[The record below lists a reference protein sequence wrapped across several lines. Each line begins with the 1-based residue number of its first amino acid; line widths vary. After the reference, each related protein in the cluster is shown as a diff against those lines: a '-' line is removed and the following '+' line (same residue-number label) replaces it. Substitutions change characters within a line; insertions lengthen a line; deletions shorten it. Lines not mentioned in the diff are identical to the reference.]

1 MKREQ
6 IFLEI
11 VKYIHYIVYSEL
23 YLFRATKRQMDF
35 TRKGKMSFTDYIF
48 AIIKGTKSSLQASI
62 NAFLDEQN
70 RQQELYSKQ
79 AFSQGRKRIRPEA
92 FLELFYATVEKFYEK
107 AETRKWRE
115 YHLLAIDGTRL
126 NLPCTEEL
134 RELYGEQTSQG
145 AGQVQALVSCIYDVL
160 NGMLVDVRFAHS
172 HSSERTAAEDMIRSF
187 DSQRIKN
194 PVFIMDRGY
203 PSAQL
208 IQTIMQCG
216 YKCVMRC
223 SSEFVAN
230 MQLSKQDN
238 VLLHQFKKLKEPVQ
252 IRVVTIRLDDGTNE
266 YLLTNLFEDDISMDD
281 FYQLY
286 HLRWGIECKY
296 DDLKNKLQVE
306 NFTGYSA
313 NSILQDFYASMFL
326 VNLAGALE
334 FDCRDEVEA
343 LHNMPENKH
352 QYRIN
357 RNMVISELKRS
368 VIELLVTPSLI
379 KKHKL
384 LRTIQKRLES
394 CVCPVRPG
402 RSLPREVKH
411 KSAKFS
417 QNSKLP

>member
-1 MKREQ
+1 MKGKQ

-48 AIIKGTKSSLQASI
+48 AIIRGTKSSLQASI
-62 NAFLDEQN
+62 NAFLDEQY
-70 RQQELYSKQ
+70 RQEELYSKQ
-79 AFSQGRKRIRPEA
+79 AFSKGRKRIRPEA
-92 FLELFYATVEKFYEK
+92 FLELFYATIEKFYEK
-107 AETRKWRE
+107 AETEKWRD
-115 YHLLAIDGTRL
+115 YHLMAIDGTRL
-126 NLPCTEEL
+126 NLPCTDEL

-145 AGQVQALVSCIYDVL
+145 AGQVQALVSCVYDVL
-160 NGMLVDVRFAHS
+160 NGMLADVRFAHS
-172 HSSERTAAEDMIRSF
+172 HSSEQAAAEDMIRNF
-187 DSQRIKN
+187 DGQRIKK

-223 SSEFVAN
+223 SSTFVAN

-238 VLLHQFKKLKEPVQ
+238 VLLHQFKKLDEPIQ
-252 IRVVTIRLDDGTNE
+252 IRVVIIQMDNGSNE
-266 YLLTNLFEDDISMDD
+266 YLLTNLFEDDISIDD
-281 FYQLY
+281 FYHLY

-313 NSILQDFYASMFL
+313 NSVLQDFYASMFL

-334 FDCRDEVEA
+334 FDSRDEVEA
-343 LHNMPENKH
+343 LHNKPENKY

-368 VIELLVTPSLI
+368 VIELLVTPSFI
-379 KKHKL
+379 KKHRL

-394 CVCPVRPG
+394 CVYPVRPG